1 MSGELIRSL
10 KLKNGEPHVN
20 FDVGL
25 SSDGAVVSSVFPGT
39 GSAPVPPSVAFEDAI
54 AALENGIS
62 AEYSLAVDWEWRLE
76 SIKFDW
82 DEEEGAYGFSAVLS
96 SFLPS
101 LGKQK
106 ISIAQSSPSHVPRM
120 VATAMETLEQEA
132 IAFVRGASAQ
142 GSLFEEA
149 DDDEE

>member
-1 MSGELIRSL
+1 MSGEFIRSIAIKQ
-10 KLKNGEPHVN
+10 KLPFVRY
-20 FDVGL
+20 DVGVR
-25 SSDGAVVSSVFPGT
+25 SDGTIVSSTFPGS
-39 GSAPVPPSVAFEDAI
+39 GSTLVPPSVAFEDAI

-96 SFLPS
+96 SFLPA

-106 ISIAQSSPSHVPRM
+106 ITIAQSSPSHVPRM
-120 VATAMETLEQEA
+120 VSIALETLEQEA

-142 GSLFEEA
+142 GNLFEEA
-149 DDDEE
+149 DGDEE